1 MKKNSSQWD
10 HDLAAPFPWH
20 PLHGSAISL
29 WLNASGA
36 LLFSLLCLSNKLLGA
51 KSGLHRKKLT
61 SLQSI
66 ATLTYRTTLSH
77 KIFLFVCLQDNDV
90 TSKTS
95 LILIVFVKGQ
105 HNEHNQASCIT
116 AFFGVFLE
124 TNIKSHELRC
134 PITHS
139 CFSKSIQFMF
149 EDHILQSERIILW
162 LTYCRQHILQMIY
175 GILKHFK
182 LSFLHCLFT
191 QGKTIPVKP
200 LVNYL
205 TLNFTAIF
213 CLLVYTA

>member
-1 MKKNSSQWD
+1 MRRMPK
-10 HDLAAPFPWH
+10 LITILTRIWH
-20 PLHGSAISL
+20 RSWCKLFVNYQSNQDQLLGFTA
-29 WLNASGA
+29 
-36 LLFSLLCLSNKLLGA
+36 LFS
-51 KSGLHRKKLT
+51 
-61 SLQSI
+61 I
-66 ATLTYRTTLSH
+66 
-77 KIFLFVCLQDNDV
+77 
-90 TSKTS
+90 
-95 LILIVFVKGQ
+95 
-105 HNEHNQASCIT
+105 
-116 AFFGVFLE
+116 FLE

-139 CFSKSIQFMF
+139 CFSKSSQFMF

-205 TLNFTAIF
+205 TQNFTTIF
-213 CLLVYTA
+213 CLLVSR